1 MALEHVFAREEILER
16 LRTTIRQGQPIIGA
30 GCSCGLVA
38 KCAEAGGVDLLIVYS
53 TGRSRLMGLPTT
65 PIGHANP
72 VTLEM
77 FDEIANVVNHTP
89 IIGGVEATDPTFMSL
104 TRLIREFRE
113 TGYAGIINF
122 PTLGNQPERSAMRE
136 DVGLGFSREVEMIR
150 LARKEEYFT
159 LAYVFTV
166 EQAQRMAAAGVDV
179 QVAHVGWTA
188 GGLAGRSRTGAPSY
202 AQAAEQVQAMID
214 ATLRENPA
222 CLCLAHG
229 GPYATPDDT
238 RHLYSDT
245 TAVGFLGASSIERI
259 PIEQAVRDA
268 AAAFKRVPFKRVPF
282 KRP

>member
-1 MALEHVFAREEILER
+1 MALEHVFTRAEILER
-16 LRTTIRQGQPIIGA
+16 LHATVREGQPIVGA

-38 KCAEAGGVDLLIVYS
+38 KCAEAGGADLLIVYS

-72 VTLEM
+72 STLAM
-77 FDEIANVVNHTP
+77 YDEIANVVQHTP

-104 TRLIREFRE
+104 KRLIQQFRQ

-122 PTLGNQPERSAMRE
+122 PTLGNNPERSAMRE

-159 LAYVFTV
+159 LAYVFSLD
-166 EQAQRMAAAGVDV
+166 QAQRMAAAGVDA
-179 QVAHVGWTA
+179 QVAHVGWTV
-188 GGLAGRSRTGAPSY
+188 GGLSGRLRGGAPSH
-202 AQAAEQVQAMID
+202 AQAAGQVQAIID
-214 ATLRENPA
+214 VTLRENPD

-238 RHLYSDT
+238 RQLYGTT

-259 PIEQAVRDA
+259 PIEHAVRDA
-268 AAAFKRVPFKRVPF
+268 AAGFKRIPL

>member
-1 MALEHVFAREEILER
+1 MALEHDFTREEILER
-16 LRTTIRQGQPIIGA
+16 LRATIREGHPIVGA

-72 VTLEM
+72 VTLDM
-77 FDEIANVVNHTP
+77 FDEIANVVSHTP
-89 IIGGVEATDPTFMSL
+89 IIGGVEATDPTSMSL
-104 TRLIREFRE
+104 KRLIHRFRQK
-113 TGYAGIINF
+113 GYAGIINF
-122 PTLGNQPERSAMRE
+122 PTLGNNPDRSAMRE

-150 LARKEEYFT
+150 LARSEEYFT

-179 QVAHVGWTA
+179 QVAHVGWTV
-188 GGLAGRSRTGAPSY
+188 GGLAGRSRSGAPSY

-214 ATLRENPA
+214 ASLRENPE

-238 RHLYSDT
+238 RRLYLHT
-245 TAVGFLGASSIERI
+245 TALGFLGASSMERI
-259 PIEQAVRDA
+259 PIERAVRDA
-268 AAAFKRVPFKRVPF
+268 AAAFKGVPL